1 MKKKNAVT
9 GSAPGAIRGFKT
21 RRDFATWLEKNHKAS
36 PALWVRIAK
45 KGSGIKSITY
55 AEGVEAAL
63 CYGWIDAQKLPES
76 ETTWLQRF
84 MPRRPRS
91 IWSKVNRE
99 KALALIAN
107 GEMTH
112 AGLTEIERAK
122 KDGRWEAAY
131 DSQAGASVPS
141 EFEEE
146 LERHPKAKEF
156 FKTISAARRAIVQ
169 KRIHIDLIVEHAD
182 SPAHHEITLRGG
194 LVGKS
199 DSRRDVVLVR
209 RVNGVDPVP
218 LDEHSLPR
226 NESRERFLA
235 VMERPEILV
244 AQTKR

>member
-55 AEGVEAAL
+55 AEGVEVAL

-76 ETTWLQRF
+76 ETAWLQRF

-91 IWSKVNRE
+91 IWSRINRE

-107 GEMTH
+107 GQMNQ
-112 AGLTEIERAK
+112 AGLLEIERAK

-131 DSQAGASVPS
+131 DSPSGASVPPD
-141 EFEEE
+141 FEKE

-156 FKTISAARRAIVQ
+156 FTSISAANRYAIIWRLQTAKKAETRA
-169 KRIHIDLIVEHAD
+169 KRARSFIEMLEKG
-182 SPAHHEITLRGG
+182 ETL
-194 LVGKS
+194 
-199 DSRRDVVLVR
+199 
-209 RVNGVDPVP
+209 
-218 LDEHSLPR
+218 H
-226 NESRERFLA
+226 
-235 VMERPEILV
+235 
-244 AQTKR
+244 